1 MSGATI
7 RMVTVGLIWVWLVDS
22 VGGVFVCLFC
32 FFWRECGND
41 LGLNMVTR

>member
-32 FFWRECGND
+32 FFFFFGENVGTI
-41 LGLNMVTR
+41 LG